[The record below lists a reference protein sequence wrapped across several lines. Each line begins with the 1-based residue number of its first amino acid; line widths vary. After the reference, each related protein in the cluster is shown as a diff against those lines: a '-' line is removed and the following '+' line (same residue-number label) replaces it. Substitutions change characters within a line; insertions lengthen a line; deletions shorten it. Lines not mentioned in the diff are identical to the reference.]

1 MDTNTVINELENFI
15 KSNENRAISLT
26 GEWGIG
32 KTYLLNDL
40 LKNERG
46 NIQKDRV
53 AITSL
58 FGLKKIEEIKLKIAY
73 SLKSTNKKKNSTIER
88 IAYNSTQIYLHLYFF
103 IYSLFFFTAYT
114 FGVFFDVKEN
124 ASIPYKILSLLYSLF
139 DKKDALEALPQ
150 GKLIAASLEAF
161 VLNRLENALIC
172 IDDIERA
179 DGELSAKEFF
189 GLIDHLLSNNCQVI
203 LIFSEKNLDEK
214 AKNIYREISEKVIYK
229 ELNLT
234 PNIDELAEKYISDQV
249 PEFEQIR
256 VEVKKL
262 EISNIRLMIKIC
274 DLAAVIYPLLRET
287 QIKTKAVTIHTLVL
301 YTWSIYGE
309 ENTRIPPEIIRDF
322 DNLRRRIDRQH
333 RSDTLSEIEIRAET
347 LLKKYDIERSNELSK
362 AIEYVVK
369 YGVICDSNISKQ
381 IETYD
386 LQVIE
391 QENDGQFRQAWDIYH
406 QSLKNNGDE
415 IAKLWM
421 AALNDSPT
429 RIDPMSFSATVS
441 QLRELGYANEA
452 SRLVDIYLEANRS
465 KFENLNPQSF
475 IFYNQMDDSEFK
487 EKLLEVIASKQRIP
501 TIEQAIQQLLMDESW
516 TDGLIEAVA
525 TADKNQLRKA
535 LTSVDDTRIWNV
547 IKRLLSVPETYEKKG
562 ETIKNNTSEILKKIA
577 LDSPINRLRMKSH
590 GFNF

>member
-487 EKLLEVIASKQRIP
+487 EKLLEVIASKQRMP